1 MEGIWNFPLERRNRK
16 GKLYFPTRA
25 LLPPWTTRAAQAEG
39 ERRFEIGEIRISRLT
54 PKFDIE
60 ELGLTRSSLF
70 PHLPAVLNSRDIRPL
85 IEREAPVDNVEVVGW
100 MHDSAADN
108 AILTARIDEY
118 NKYSQL
124 AGACGDGYIP
134 GVRVSDIHF
143 SRTNGYTV
151 ASNRRGLLVS
161 PAGRVSVPVG
171 GGNTLITPDLL
182 GWGGIKGTSGI
193 QYMAQALKWIRLAE
207 TPITSSIGFPSF
219 AGIVAPNFFLQKPD
233 EEGKRARTILT
244 MASDKSRRIPIVYR
258 SSSDYT
264 KVVDRTSLP
273 LDSGV
278 NEISFIVASYPSV
291 PTVVLHVKP
300 EPGTGLVLREYRV
313 EVLE

>member
-39 ERRFEIGEIRISRLT
+39 ERRFDLGEIRVSKLS

-60 ELGLTRSSLF
+60 ELKLCRSSLF
-70 PHLPAVLNSRDIRPL
+70 PHLPAALNSLDIQST
-85 IEREAPVDNVEVVGW
+85 IEHEVPVDNVEIVGW

-108 AILTARIDEY
+108 AILTARMEEY
-118 NKYSQL
+118 NKYSQIV
-124 AGACGDGYIP
+124 GRSGDGYIP
-134 GVRVSDIHF
+134 GVRVSDIYF
-143 SRTNGYTV
+143 AKTRGYTV
-151 ASNRRGLLVS
+151 ASERKGTLVTPRGRITIPL
-161 PAGRVSVPVG
+161 G
-171 GGNTLITPDLL
+171 GGNTLIASDLL
-182 GWGGIKGTSGI
+182 AWGGIRSTSWI
-193 QYMAQALKWIRLAE
+193 QYSCQALKWLRLAA

-233 EEGKRARTILT
+233 EEGKRARTSIT
-244 MASDKSRRIPIVYR
+244 MASNKSRRIPIVYR

-264 KVVDRTSLP
+264 KVVDRASLP

-300 EPGTGLVLREYRV
+300 EPETELVLREYRV